1 MNDFIENLP
10 GIAFCCFFTALQT
23 YLFFNGRIDLEEN
36 QKITD
41 DSLRKAKK
49 ESEEKRKLVDDHI
62 KKVAEEKQQL
72 IDDYRKKYQE
82 NGIILLKDFQ
92 LTNKFSL
99 KTVINESFEYNL
111 EGVYSY
117 EYLYLTDSYSDFCFS
132 KDIDI
137 STISNPKRAITIGGR
152 AEEYLR
158 EKEINLESKSIEITV
173 LLKIQKNK
181 KPKIRFKLKQQV

>member
-1 MNDFIENLP
+1 MN
-10 GIAFCCFFTALQT
+10 
-23 YLFFNGRIDLEEN
+23 DLEEN
-36 QKITD
+36 YKN
-41 DSLRKAKK
+41 LFF
-49 ESEEKRKLVDDHI
+49 
-62 KKVAEEKQQL
+62 
-72 IDDYRKKYQE
+72 YRKKYQE

-99 KTVINESFEYNL
+99 KTVINESFEYEL
-111 EGVYSY
+111 TGCYSH
-117 EYLYLTDSYSDFCFS
+117 EYLYLTNSYSDFCFS

-181 KPKIRFKLKQQV
+181 KPKIRFKLKQQL